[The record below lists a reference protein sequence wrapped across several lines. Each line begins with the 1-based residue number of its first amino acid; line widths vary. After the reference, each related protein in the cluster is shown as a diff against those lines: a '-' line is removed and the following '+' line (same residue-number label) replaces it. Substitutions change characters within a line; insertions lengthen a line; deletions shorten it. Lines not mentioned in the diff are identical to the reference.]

1 MTSLPRLA
9 ALCLP
14 LALAPSL
21 AHAMQDLDTSS
32 QPNPALVDPVLASP
46 IPTVLME
53 PDPPLPDAVR
63 AMINAAFASGEDDD
77 VEAVIKLARMT
88 NPGSLNEIGAMLA
101 YYRSAHDPVA
111 PPDPVGEMLAAAIA
125 SGKDGDVEAVAKLA
139 KAASPEQAAE
149 IDARVVAYRAER
161 QRLREEEAAAARAK
175 LAAAKIWQNWK
186 GEGQVGASLATGN
199 TNSKGL
205 SAGLALA
212 RKGLD
217 WNHKFRAQADY
228 QRTNGRTSV
237 ERFLVELEPQYKISD
252 RAFAYGLGR
261 WEQDRILGYEERWN
275 ASGGFGYKV
284 VDEKN
289 IALSLKGGPAWRF
302 TDFTRGP
309 SDSELTGLAGLDFGW
324 QLSPTL
330 RLTQVAST
338 SLGEKNTTTSSLTA
352 LNAKLTGALSARV
365 AYSAEIDTNPPPGIE
380 KVDTLTRFTL
390 VYGF

>member
-1 MTSLPRLA
+1 MTPLPRLV

-14 LALAPSL
+14 LALVIPS
-21 AHAMQDLDTSS
+21 AHASQEAEVPL
-32 QPNPALVDPVLASP
+32 QPNPALVDPLFANP
-46 IPTVLME
+46 IPTVLMP

-63 AMINAAFASGEDDD
+63 AMIDAAFAGGEDAD
-77 VEAVIKLARMT
+77 VDTVIKFARLT
-88 NPGSLNEIGAMLA
+88 NPDSMGELNALIAWHRSVHPLA
-101 YYRSAHDPVA
+101 L
-111 PPDPVGEMLAAAIA
+111 PPDPVSEMLAAAIA

-139 KAASPEQAAE
+139 KTATPGDAAE
-149 IDARVVAYRAER
+149 IDARVAAYRAER
-161 QRLREEEAAAARAK
+161 QRLRDEAAAAARAK

-186 GEGQVGASLATGN
+186 GEGQVGATLATGN
-199 TNSKGL
+199 TSSKGL
-205 SAGLALA
+205 SAGVALA
-212 RKGLD
+212 RQGLD
-217 WNHKFRAQADY
+217 WNYKFRAQADY

-237 ERFLVELEPQYKISD
+237 ERFVTEVEPQYKVSD

-275 ASGGFGYKV
+275 ASAGFGYRVIDAK
-284 VDEKN
+284 
-289 IALSLKGGPAWRF
+289 AMSLSVKGGPAWRRTNF
-302 TDFTRGP
+302 MRGP